1 MAENLTIIQVTLS
14 NKSTA
19 DLKTQGNKLLLHFF
33 SFIDLNKNDVEAA
46 TNLKERMCELA
57 LDSLRETFQSVD

>member
-19 DLKTQGNKLLLHFF
+19 DLKTQGNKVLLHFF
-33 SFIDLNKNDVEAA
+33 SFIDLNKNDVDAA
-46 TNLKERMCELA
+46 TNLKEGMCELV
-57 LDSLRETFQSVD
+57 LDSSRETFQNVD